1 MDVDTFSV
9 RLTTLPSLTRTDI
22 ASYQQR
28 SAHKGVDLLRIF
40 REAQGVDRRRKQ
52 VKIREKVQDFTR
64 LVRELPLSRA
74 AFTSLVKTIKEDTD
88 VYKLKQR
95 AQIFA
100 DRRNN
105 QEMGKLQ
112 KNFYD
117 TLKKLNIDQTDIAD
131 LIRRFDG
138 GEDVGVLTK
147 KAYDLERKKKIE
159 KRFRG
164 TYIS

>member
-1 MDVDTFSV
+1 
-9 RLTTLPSLTRTDI
+9 
-22 ASYQQR
+22 
-28 SAHKGVDLLRIF
+28 
-40 REAQGVDRRRKQ
+40 
-52 VKIREKVQDFTR
+52 VKKVQDFTR

-74 AFTSLVKTIKEDTD
+74 AFISLVKTIKEDTD

-159 KRFRG
+159 NVSGERTFLKKCVDAFRIES
-164 TYIS
+164 TQQRSYND